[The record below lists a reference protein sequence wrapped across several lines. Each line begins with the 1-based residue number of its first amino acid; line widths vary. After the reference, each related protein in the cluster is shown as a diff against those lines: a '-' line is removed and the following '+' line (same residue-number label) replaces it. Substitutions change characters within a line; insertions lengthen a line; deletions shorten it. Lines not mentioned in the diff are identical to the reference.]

1 MIFRRELGNVFL
13 SGNAKEINIA
23 TSEHEKKLRRNTV
36 SAKGT
41 RYTARCALSVCTLG
55 CAVGLQLSRTPWS
68 QTQTAGG
75 FCFQSL
81 DLGLKLYGIFQD
93 IVPVT
98 LFGGEEP
105 VKCTVSRHNTFS
117 LSYFV
122 FITRPPT
129 PSPLHQTLWGLP
141 FALVPLFAPFSIII
155 LLIWGHSYW
164 CWLLS
169 GHVREAE
176 KAHTSPASPLFFT
189 VTHVKT
195 VLSFPAT
202 TGCLCAIAQFCPGNC

>member
-23 TSEHEKKLRRNTV
+23 SSEHEKKLRRNTV

-81 DLGLKLYGIFQD
+81 DLGLKLDGIFQN

-122 FITRPPT
+122 FITRPPCSSKHSGACRL
-129 PSPLHQTLWGLP
+129 PWCPCLLH
-141 FALVPLFAPFSIII
+141 S
-155 LLIWGHSYW
+155 
-164 CWLLS
+164 LS
-169 GHVREAE
+169 
-176 KAHTSPASPLFFT
+176 
-189 VTHVKT
+189 
-195 VLSFPAT
+195 LSFWFEDTAIDVDCYLVTWGRLKRPTLVQPALFSSLSHT
-202 TGCLCAIAQFCPGNC
+202 